1 MRKPNPNQHQ
11 ANQTTALK
19 ILKQVGWQV
28 LDCLLYIGSVVVFF
42 THVILGCHNCQ
53 KTLHEKNKK
62 KCKKGPQRPR
72 RLAASFPKK
81 VQFCGQ
87 QDQIVPSNGSRKRN
101 GGEVRTKRKR
111 PPPETENKGIFAQDK
126 ARKKRERRR
135 TCLRKVLP
143 YTSNFSSNLC
153 RCVFLASEP

>member
-1 MRKPNPNQHQ
+1 MRKPNPNQHE

-42 THVILGCHNCQ
+42 THVILGGHNCQ
-53 KTLHEKNKK
+53 KTLHENPQKLQTR
-62 KCKKGPQRPR
+62 PQRPR

-81 VQFCGQ
+81 SSVMWPARPNCTL
-87 QDQIVPSNGSRKRN
+87 KRLP
-101 GGEVRTKRKR
+101 EKKRRGNQNEKEMT
-111 PPPETENKGIFAQDK
+111 PPETENKGIFAQDK

-135 TCLRKVLP
+135 TYLRKVLP